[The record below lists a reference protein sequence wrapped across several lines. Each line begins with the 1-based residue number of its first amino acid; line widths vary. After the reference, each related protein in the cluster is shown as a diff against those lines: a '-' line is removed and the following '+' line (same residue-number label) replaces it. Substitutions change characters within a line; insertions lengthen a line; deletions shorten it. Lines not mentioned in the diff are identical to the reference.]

1 MFFCPLYLIVSKQM
15 RRKENRD
22 IAKGHML
29 YKLIFF
35 LSVKKGLFS
44 DLVQIHGSIRGQ
56 SLNEHS

>member
-29 YKLIFF
+29 YKLIF
-35 LSVKKGLFS
+35 SQCKERALF
-44 DLVQIHGSIRGQ
+44 
-56 SLNEHS
+56 